1 LKAKAAASARFLG
14 IAQTETYRGD
24 DWWSWAVWI
33 DGPDAE
39 LNRIAFV
46 EYTLH
51 PTFAEPVRTVS
62 ARRTKFR
69 LSSGG
74 WGTFTV
80 YACIY
85 RKDGSTL
92 RRQHELALSYPD
104 EKTPRVSRAAATEG
118 SSTVYESLAVPAKAS
133 RKRTTKKPTR
143 ATTQSKRRT

>member
-1 LKAKAAASARFLG
+1 LKAKAAAPARSLG
-14 IAQTETYRGD
+14 IAQTETYLGD

-33 DGPDAE
+33 EGPDAE
-39 LNRIAFV
+39 LDRIAFV

-62 ARRTKFR
+62 ARRSKFR

-74 WGTFTV
+74 WGSFTV
-80 YACIY
+80 YARIY

-92 RRQHELALSYPD
+92 RRQHELALYYPD

-118 SSTVYESLAVPAKAS
+118 SSTVYESLAAPAKAS
-133 RKRTTKKPTR
+133 GKRATKKPTR
-143 ATTQSKRRT
+143 AIVQAKRPT